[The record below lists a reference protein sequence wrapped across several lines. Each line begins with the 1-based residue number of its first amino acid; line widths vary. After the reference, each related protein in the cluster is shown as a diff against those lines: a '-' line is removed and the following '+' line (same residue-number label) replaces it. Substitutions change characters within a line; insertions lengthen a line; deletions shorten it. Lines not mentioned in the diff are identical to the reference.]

1 MLKEI
6 WISQNDPDRR
16 VKYTHFLKI
25 STEMLPYIH
34 STSWSMLHIQIFGS
48 HICCSAAITS
58 GALFKG
64 SLSRS
69 PLSVSICIRTCSAD
83 REFITSSV
91 TNGAAGKH
99 VMRLSTW
106 SDSQY
111 VTFCFTRPGR
121 TGTRWHLSS
130 HLICKVTRGT
140 AAKHVPWRNADRWHN
155 AEQHNPM
162 CTLCKEES

>member
-6 WISQNDPDRR
+6 WISQNVFFR
-16 VKYTHFLKI
+16 KALT
-25 STEMLPYIH
+25 LPYMH
-34 STSWSMLHIQIFGS
+34 STSWSMLHIQIMG
-48 HICCSAAITS
+48 HIFVAPLPLQVEASLKVLS
-58 GALFKG
+58 R
-64 SLSRS
+64 LSRS

-83 REFITSSV
+83 HEFITSSV
-91 TNGAAGKH
+91 TNEAAGKH
-99 VMRLSTW
+99 IMRLSTW

-121 TGTRWHLSS
+121 TGTRRHLSS
-130 HLICKVTRGT
+130 HLICKVTRGN